1 MVDQAS
7 RIKSKAQI
15 LQSKPPR
22 LCLKTLMVGLC
33 VFALSICSVLTATC
47 PPSVPSSATITTEQ
61 CNFSGYSGTQAF
73 RVAVGPVSN
82 SLYYS
87 YQLNTPSAS
96 ATIRRVNASGSQTW
110 MASLAFDPVVKS
122 LSVDAAE
129 QCVYL
134 ARNSNPSLVVR
145 FSTSDGS
152 LVSQHQ
158 L

>member
-1 MVDQAS
+1 MYVKSKYNKYFMMFPKMVDQAS

-61 CNFSGYSGTQAF
+61 CTLDLHFVNLKYNFMFSSTLCNFSGYSGTQAF

-87 YQLNTPSAS
+87 YQLQSEK
-96 ATIRRVNASGSQTW
+96 
-110 MASLAFDPVVKS
+110 KS
-122 LSVDAAE
+122 CA
-129 QCVYL
+129 
-134 ARNSNPSLVVR
+134 
-145 FSTSDGS
+145 
-152 LVSQHQ
+152 
-158 L
+158 